1 MIMKYL
7 KGLILSTIIVLLTAT
22 VSQANNDYWR
32 IDSDIYVEV
41 EEYRGQR
48 DNLDNKV
55 FDKTSMVGKL
65 ALTNPA
71 SLWSF
76 YFDHRESLRNYG
88 RNFSTSRDSYIR
100 NRTQIGATRQLY
112 KSHSA
117 ILNLN
122 GTYRKESN
130 DSAPNTPSRS
140 SGSLY
145 WLMPTGSFYFN
156 KKWSFDFWDAI
167 FYYSNF
173 LRSNNYEW
181 EAEHGFSY
189 QHSEAIK
196 AKITLYTDRVWDN
209 NFHKIFS
216 QDQIRGYFSIKLNE
230 KWSISPYFRYFLNES
245 GYTARTNLT
254 QKVKNGYRVG
264 TQLAYNLTPKLI
276 FWGGAAIE
284 PTQWKYPKD
293 NYATS
298 GSNNRQTFYL
308 AQFGIK
314 YIWQ

>member
-1 MIMKYL
+1 MKYL
-7 KGLILSTIIVLLTAT
+7 KDLFLSTVIILPTAAI
-22 VSQANNDYWR
+22 SQANNDYWH
-32 IDSDIYVEV
+32 IDSDVYVEI
-41 EEYRGQR
+41 EEYQGQR

-65 ALTNPA
+65 ALTNPQ

-100 NRTQIGATRQLY
+100 NRTQIGVTRQLY
-112 KSHSA
+112 KSHSTVLSLTGA
-117 ILNLN
+117 
-122 GTYRKESN
+122 YRKESN
-130 DSAPNTPSRS
+130 DSAPNTQSRS

-145 WLMPTGSFYFN
+145 WLMPAGSFYLN
-156 KKWSFDFWDAI
+156 KKWSFDFWDAV

-173 LRSNNYEW
+173 LKSNSYEW

-189 QHSEAIK
+189 QYSDSIK

-209 NFHKIFS
+209 NFHKTFS
-216 QDQIRGYFSIKLNE
+216 QDQIRGYLPIKLSNR
-230 KWSISPYFRYFLNES
+230 WSISPYFRYFINES
-245 GYTARTNLT
+245 GYDARKNLT
-254 QKVKNGYRVG
+254 QKVKNGYRIG
-264 TQLAYNLTPKLI
+264 TQIAYNLTPKLTL
-276 FWGGAAIE
+276 WGGAAIE
-284 PTQWKYPKD
+284 PSQWKYPKD
-293 NYATS
+293 NYTTS